1 MIYIFVVLLDRTKQ
15 ESKSFNECEVERNIE
30 REKHGEM
37 MNLHGL
43 KFIVKTCYTLYCVQC
58 RYVIV
63 IE

>member
-43 KFIVKTCYTLYCVQC
+43 KFIVKTCYTACNVGTL
-58 RYVIV
+58 
-63 IE
+63 